1 MKKVL
6 SVLVALLLI
15 AVACVPAFAADT
27 YKVDLESSATT
38 AAVGDEITV
47 SFKVSSGLSG
57 FKGVLE
63 YNPAN
68 YQYVE
73 GSCQV
78 TDLFTSV
85 VNDTVDGKLTVASVA
100 TEAKDAGVVFTAKFK
115 VLKKDGVF
123 TASATDAID
132 GTNTAVTVA
141 GDELAIEVTDKAT
154 TTKAAETTTS
164 ADSGKS
170 DSNKKNSVDIKKTGG
185 KLYVSTAAAVAVCAA
200 AVAVTMKKK
209 NED

>member
-15 AVACVPAFAADT
+15 AVACVPAFAADA
-27 YKVDLESSATT
+27 YKVDVESSADT
-38 AAVGDEITV
+38 AAVGDVITV

-63 YNPAN
+63 YNTKN
-68 YQYVE
+68 YKYVA
-73 GSCQV
+73 GSAEA
-78 TDLFTSV
+78 TDLFTTEI
-85 VNDTVDGKLTVASVA
+85 NDTVDGKITVASVA
-100 TEAKDAGVVFTAKFK
+100 SEAKDAGVVFTAKFK

-123 TASATDAID
+123 KASATDAID
-132 GTNTAVTVA
+132 GTNAAVTVN
-141 GDELAIEVTDKAT
+141 GDELAINVTDKG
-154 TTKAAETTTS
+154 TKAPEPTAPE
-164 ADSGKS
+164 AKPD
-170 DSNKKNSVDIKKTGG
+170 NNKNSVDIKKTGG

>member
-15 AVACVPAFAADT
+15 AVACVPAFAADA
-27 YKVDLESSATT
+27 YKVDVESSADT
-38 AAVGDEITV
+38 AAVGDVITV

-63 YNPAN
+63 YNTKN
-68 YQYVE
+68 YKYVA
-73 GSCQV
+73 GSAEA
-78 TDLFTSV
+78 TDLFTTEI
-85 VNDTVDGKLTVASVA
+85 NDTVDGKIIVASVA
-100 TEAKDAGVVFTAKFK
+100 SEAKDAGVVFTAKFK

-123 TASATDAID
+123 KASATDAID
-132 GTNTAVTVA
+132 GTNAAVTVN
-141 GDELAIEVTDKAT
+141 GDELAINVTDKG
-154 TTKAAETTTS
+154 TKAPETT
-164 ADSGKS
+164 APEAKP
-170 DSNKKNSVDIKKTGG
+170 DSNKNSVDIKKTGG

>member
-15 AVACVPAFAADT
+15 AVACVPAFAADA
-27 YKVDLESSATT
+27 YKVDVESSADT
-38 AAVGDEITV
+38 AAVGDVITV

-63 YNPAN
+63 YNTEN
-68 YQYVE
+68 YKYVA
-73 GSCQV
+73 GSAEAS
-78 TDLFTSV
+78 DLFTTEI
-85 VNDTVDGKLTVASVA
+85 NDTVDGKITVASVA
-100 TEAKDAGVVFTAKFK
+100 SEAKDAGVVFTAKFK

-123 TASATDAID
+123 KASATDAID
-132 GTNTAVTVA
+132 GTNAAVTVN
-141 GDELAIEVTDKAT
+141 GDELAINVTDKGA
-154 TTKAAETTTS
+154 KAPETT
-164 ADSGKS
+164 APEAKPD
-170 DSNKKNSVDIKKTGG
+170 NNKNSVDITKTGG

-200 AVAVTMKKK
+200 EVAVTMKKK

>member
-15 AVACVPAFAADT
+15 AVACVPAFAADA
-27 YKVDLESSATT
+27 YKVDVESSADT
-38 AAVGDEITV
+38 AAVGDVITV

-63 YNPAN
+63 YNTEN
-68 YQYVE
+68 YKYVA
-73 GSCQV
+73 GSAEA
-78 TDLFTSV
+78 TDLFTTEI
-85 VNDTVDGKLTVASVA
+85 NDTVDGKITVASVA
-100 TEAKDAGVVFTAKFK
+100 SEAKDAGVVFTAKFK

-123 TASATDAID
+123 KASATDAID
-132 GTNTAVTVA
+132 GTSAAVTVN
-141 GDELAIEVTDKAT
+141 GDELAINVTDKGA
-154 TTKAAETTTS
+154 KAPETTTPE
-164 ADSGKS
+164 AKPV
-170 DSNKKNSVDIKKTGG
+170 NNKNSVDITKTGG

>member
-63 YNPAN
+63 YNTAN
-68 YQYVE
+68 YQYVA
-73 GSCQV
+73 GSAQA

-85 VNDTVDGKLTVASVA
+85 INDTVDGKLTVASVA

-132 GTNTAVTVA
+132 GTSTAVTVA

-154 TTKAAETTTS
+154 TTKPAESTTAA
-164 ADSGKS
+164 ADNGKDSG
-170 DSNKKNSVDIKKTGG
+170 KNSVDIKKTGG

>member
-15 AVACVPAFAADT
+15 AVACVPAFAADA
-27 YKVDLESSATT
+27 YKVDVESSADT
-38 AAVGDEITV
+38 AAVGDVITV

-63 YNPAN
+63 YNTEN
-68 YQYVE
+68 YKYVASSAE
-73 GSCQV
+73 A
-78 TDLFTSV
+78 TDLFTTEI
-85 VNDTVDGKLTVASVA
+85 NDTVDGKITVASVA
-100 TEAKDAGVVFTAKFK
+100 SEAKDAGVVFTAKFK

-123 TASATDAID
+123 KASATDAID
-132 GTNTAVTVA
+132 GTNAAVTVN
-141 GDELAIEVTDKAT
+141 GDELAINVTDKGA
-154 TTKAAETTTS
+154 KAPETT
-164 ADSGKS
+164 APEAKPD
-170 DSNKKNSVDIKKTGG
+170 NNKNSVDITKTGG

>member
-15 AVACVPAFAADT
+15 AVACVPAFAADA
-27 YKVDLESSATT
+27 YKVDVESSADT
-38 AAVGDEITV
+38 AAVGDVITV

-63 YNPAN
+63 YNTEN
-68 YQYVE
+68 YKYVA
-73 GSCQV
+73 GSAEA
-78 TDLFTSV
+78 TDLFTTEI
-85 VNDTVDGKLTVASVA
+85 NDTVDGKITVASVA
-100 TEAKDAGVVFTAKFK
+100 SEAKDAGVVFTAKFK

-123 TASATDAID
+123 KASATDAID
-132 GTNTAVTVA
+132 GTNAAVTVN
-141 GDELAIEVTDKAT
+141 GDELAINVTDKGAQ
-154 TTKAAETTTS
+154 APETT
-164 ADSGKS
+164 APEAKPD
-170 DSNKKNSVDIKKTGG
+170 NNKNSVDITKTGG

>member
-6 SVLVALLLI
+6 TVLVALLLI
-15 AVACVPAFAADT
+15 AVACVPAFAADA
-27 YKVDLESSATT
+27 YKVDVESSADT
-38 AAVGDEITV
+38 AAVGDVITV

-63 YNPAN
+63 YNTKN
-68 YQYVE
+68 YKYVA
-73 GSCQV
+73 GSAEA
-78 TDLFTSV
+78 TDLFTTEI
-85 VNDTVDGKLTVASVA
+85 NDTVDGKIIVASVA
-100 TEAKDAGVVFTAKFK
+100 SEAKDAGVVFTAKFK

-123 TASATDAID
+123 KASATDAID
-132 GTNTAVTVA
+132 GTNASVTVN
-141 GDELAIEVTDKAT
+141 GDELAINVTDKGA
-154 TTKAAETTTS
+154 KAPETT
-164 ADSGKS
+164 APEAKP
-170 DSNKKNSVDIKKTGG
+170 DSNKNSVDIKKTGG

>member
-15 AVACVPAFAADT
+15 AVACVPAFAADA
-27 YKVDLESSATT
+27 YKVDIVSSADT

-63 YNPAN
+63 YNTDN
-68 YQYVE
+68 YKYVA
-73 GSCQV
+73 GSAEA
-78 TDLFTSV
+78 TDLFTTEI
-85 VNDTVDGKLTVASVA
+85 NDTVDGKITVASVA
-100 TEAKDAGVVFTAKFK
+100 SEAKDAGVVFTAKFK

-123 TASATDAID
+123 KASATDAID
-132 GTNTAVTVA
+132 GTNAAVTVN
-141 GDELAIEVTDKAT
+141 GDELAINVTDKGA
-154 TTKAAETTTS
+154 KAPETT
-164 ADSGKS
+164 APEAKPD
-170 DSNKKNSVDIKKTGG
+170 NNKNSVDIKKTGG

>member
-15 AVACVPAFAADT
+15 AVACVPAFAADA
-27 YKVDLESSATT
+27 YKVDVESSADT
-38 AAVGDEITV
+38 AAVGDVITV

-63 YNPAN
+63 YNTKN
-68 YQYVE
+68 YKYVA
-73 GSCQV
+73 GSAEA
-78 TDLFTSV
+78 TDLFTTEI
-85 VNDTVDGKLTVASVA
+85 NDTVDGKIIVASVA
-100 TEAKDAGVVFTAKFK
+100 SEAKDAGVVFTAKFK

-123 TASATDAID
+123 KASATDAID
-132 GTNTAVTVA
+132 GTNASVTVN
-141 GDELAIEVTDKAT
+141 GDELAINVTDKGAKT
-154 TTKAAETTTS
+154 PETT
-164 ADSGKS
+164 APEAKP
-170 DSNKKNSVDIKKTGG
+170 DSNKNSVDIKKTGG

>member
-15 AVACVPAFAADT
+15 AVACVPAFAADA
-27 YKVDLESSATT
+27 YKVDVESSADT
-38 AAVGDEITV
+38 AAVGDVITV

-63 YNPAN
+63 YNTKN
-68 YQYVE
+68 YKYVA
-73 GSCQV
+73 GSAET
-78 TDLFTSV
+78 TDLFTTEI
-85 VNDTVDGKLTVASVA
+85 NDTVDGKITVASVA
-100 TEAKDAGVVFTAKFK
+100 SEAKDAGVVFTAKFK

-123 TASATDAID
+123 KASATDAID
-132 GTNTAVTVA
+132 GTNAAVTVN
-141 GDELAIEVTDKAT
+141 GDELAINVTDKG
-154 TTKAAETTTS
+154 TKAPETT
-164 ADSGKS
+164 APEAKPD
-170 DSNKKNSVDIKKTGG
+170 NNKNSVDIKKTGG

>member
-15 AVACVPAFAADT
+15 AVACVPAFAADA
-27 YKVDLESSATT
+27 YKVDVESSADT
-38 AAVGDEITV
+38 AAVGDVITV

-63 YNPAN
+63 YNTEN
-68 YQYVE
+68 YKYVA
-73 GSCQV
+73 GSAEAS
-78 TDLFTSV
+78 DLFTTEI
-85 VNDTVDGKLTVASVA
+85 NDTVDGKITVASVA
-100 TEAKDAGVVFTAKFK
+100 SEAKDAGVVFTAKFK

-123 TASATDAID
+123 KASATDAID
-132 GTNTAVTVA
+132 GTNAAVTVN
-141 GDELAIEVTDKAT
+141 GDELAINVTDKGA
-154 TTKAAETTTS
+154 KAPETT
-164 ADSGKS
+164 APEAKPD
-170 DSNKKNSVDIKKTGG
+170 NNKNSVDITKTGG

>member
-15 AVACVPAFAADT
+15 AVACVPAFAADA
-27 YKVDLESSATT
+27 YKVDVESSADT
-38 AAVGDEITV
+38 AAVGDVITV

-63 YNPAN
+63 YNTEN
-68 YQYVE
+68 YKYVA
-73 GSCQV
+73 GSAEA
-78 TDLFTSV
+78 TDLFTTEI
-85 VNDTVDGKLTVASVA
+85 NDTVDGKITVASVA
-100 TEAKDAGVVFTAKFK
+100 SEAKDAGVVFTAKFK

-123 TASATDAID
+123 KASATDAID
-132 GTNTAVTVA
+132 GTNASVTVN
-141 GDELAIEVTDKAT
+141 GDELAINVTDKGA
-154 TTKAAETTTS
+154 KAPETT
-164 ADSGKS
+164 APEAKPD
-170 DSNKKNSVDIKKTGG
+170 NNKNSVDITKTGG

>member
-15 AVACVPAFAADT
+15 AVACVPAFAADA
-27 YKVDLESSATT
+27 YKVDVESSADT
-38 AAVGDEITV
+38 AAVGDVITV

-63 YNPAN
+63 YNTEN
-68 YQYVE
+68 YKYVA
-73 GSCQV
+73 GSAEA
-78 TDLFTSV
+78 TDLFTTEI
-85 VNDTVDGKLTVASVA
+85 NDTVDGKITVASVA
-100 TEAKDAGVVFTAKFK
+100 SEAKDAGVVFTAKFK

-123 TASATDAID
+123 KASATDAID
-132 GTNTAVTVA
+132 GTNAAVTVN
-141 GDELAIEVTDKAT
+141 GDELAINVTDKGA
-154 TTKAAETTTS
+154 KAPETT
-164 ADSGKS
+164 APEAKP
-170 DSNKKNSVDIKKTGG
+170 DSNKNSVDIKKTGG

>member
-15 AVACVPAFAADT
+15 AVACVPAFAADA
-27 YKVDLESSATT
+27 YKVDVESSADT
-38 AAVGDEITV
+38 AAVGDVITV

-63 YNPAN
+63 YNTEN
-68 YQYVE
+68 YKYVA
-73 GSCQV
+73 GSAEA
-78 TDLFTSV
+78 TDLFTTEI
-85 VNDTVDGKLTVASVA
+85 NDTVDGKITVASVA
-100 TEAKDAGVVFTAKFK
+100 SEAKDAGVVFTAKFK

-123 TASATDAID
+123 KASATDAID
-132 GTNTAVTVA
+132 GTNAAVTVN
-141 GDELAIEVTDKAT
+141 GDELAINVTDKGA
-154 TTKAAETTTS
+154 KDPETT
-164 ADSGKS
+164 APEAKPD
-170 DSNKKNSVDIKKTGG
+170 NNKNSVDITKTGG

>member
-15 AVACVPAFAADT
+15 AVACVPAFAADA
-27 YKVDLESSATT
+27 YKVDVESSADT
-38 AAVGDEITV
+38 AAVGDVITV

-63 YNPAN
+63 YNTEN
-68 YQYVE
+68 YKYVA
-73 GSCQV
+73 GSAEA
-78 TDLFTSV
+78 TDLFTTEI
-85 VNDTVDGKLTVASVA
+85 NDTVDGKITVASVA
-100 TEAKDAGVVFTAKFK
+100 REAKDAGVAFTAKFK

-123 TASATDAID
+123 KASATDAID
-132 GTNTAVTVA
+132 GTNAAVTVN
-141 GDELAIEVTDKAT
+141 GDELAINVTDKVA
-154 TTKAAETTTS
+154 KAPETT
-164 ADSGKS
+164 APEAKPD
-170 DSNKKNSVDIKKTGG
+170 NNKNSVDITKTGG

>member
-15 AVACVPAFAADT
+15 AVACVPAFAADA
-27 YKVDLESSATT
+27 YKVDVESSADT
-38 AAVGDEITV
+38 AAVGDVITV

-63 YNPAN
+63 YNTKN
-68 YQYVE
+68 YKYVA
-73 GSCQV
+73 GSAEA
-78 TDLFTSV
+78 TDLFTTEI
-85 VNDTVDGKLTVASVA
+85 NDTVDGKITVASVA
-100 TEAKDAGVVFTAKFK
+100 SEAKDAGVVFTAKFK

-123 TASATDAID
+123 KASATDAID
-132 GTNTAVTVA
+132 GTNAAVTVN
-141 GDELAIEVTDKAT
+141 GDELAINVTDKG
-154 TTKAAETTTS
+154 TKAPETT
-164 ADSGKS
+164 APEAKPD
-170 DSNKKNSVDIKKTGG
+170 NNKNSVDIKKTGG

>member
-15 AVACVPAFAADT
+15 AVACVPAFAADA
-27 YKVDLESSATT
+27 YKVDVESSADT
-38 AAVGDEITV
+38 AAVDDVITV

-63 YNPAN
+63 YNTEN
-68 YQYVE
+68 YKYVA
-73 GSCQV
+73 GSAEAS
-78 TDLFTSV
+78 DLFTTEI
-85 VNDTVDGKLTVASVA
+85 NDTVDGKITVASVA
-100 TEAKDAGVVFTAKFK
+100 SEAKDAGVVFTAKFK

-123 TASATDAID
+123 KASATDAID
-132 GTNTAVTVA
+132 GTNAAVTVN
-141 GDELAIEVTDKAT
+141 GDELAINVTDKGA
-154 TTKAAETTTS
+154 KAPETT
-164 ADSGKS
+164 APEAKPD
-170 DSNKKNSVDIKKTGG
+170 NNKNSVDITKTGG

>member
-15 AVACVPAFAADT
+15 AVACVPAFAADA
-27 YKVDLESSATT
+27 YKVDVESSADT
-38 AAVGDEITV
+38 AAVGDVITV

-63 YNPAN
+63 YNTKN
-68 YQYVE
+68 YKYVA
-73 GSCQV
+73 GSAEA
-78 TDLFTSV
+78 TDLFTTEI
-85 VNDTVDGKLTVASVA
+85 NDTVDGKITVASVA
-100 TEAKDAGVVFTAKFK
+100 SEAKDAGVVFTAKFK

-123 TASATDAID
+123 KASATDAID
-132 GTNTAVTVA
+132 GTNAAVTVN
-141 GDELAIEVTDKAT
+141 GDELAINVTDKG
-154 TTKAAETTTS
+154 TKAPETT
-164 ADSGKS
+164 APEAKPD
-170 DSNKKNSVDIKKTGG
+170 NNKNSVDIKKTGG

-209 NED
+209 NEG

>member
-15 AVACVPAFAADT
+15 AVACVPAFAADA
-27 YKVDLESSATT
+27 YKVDVESSADT
-38 AAVGDEITV
+38 AAVGDVITV

-63 YNPAN
+63 YNTDN
-68 YQYVE
+68 YKYVA
-73 GSCQV
+73 GSAEA
-78 TDLFTSV
+78 TDLFTTEI
-85 VNDTVDGKLTVASVA
+85 NDTVDGKITVASVA
-100 TEAKDAGVVFTAKFK
+100 SEAKDAGVVFTAKFK

-123 TASATDAID
+123 KASATDAID
-132 GTNTAVTVA
+132 GTNAAVTVNS
-141 GDELAIEVTDKAT
+141 DELAINVTDKG
-154 TTKAAETTTS
+154 TKAPETT
-164 ADSGKS
+164 APEAKPD
-170 DSNKKNSVDIKKTGG
+170 NNKNSVDIKKTGG

>member
-15 AVACVPAFAADT
+15 AVVCVPAFAADA
-27 YKVDLESSATT
+27 YKVDVESSADT
-38 AAVGDEITV
+38 AAVGDVITV

-63 YNPAN
+63 YNTEN
-68 YQYVE
+68 YKYVA
-73 GSCQV
+73 GSAEA
-78 TDLFTSV
+78 TDLFTTEI
-85 VNDTVDGKLTVASVA
+85 NDTVDGKITVASVA
-100 TEAKDAGVVFTAKFK
+100 SEAKDAGVVFTAKFK

-123 TASATDAID
+123 KASATDAID
-132 GTNTAVTVA
+132 GTNAAVTVN
-141 GDELAIEVTDKAT
+141 GDELAINVTDKGA
-154 TTKAAETTTS
+154 KAPETT
-164 ADSGKS
+164 APEAKPD
-170 DSNKKNSVDIKKTGG
+170 NNKNSVDITKTGG

>member
-15 AVACVPAFAADT
+15 AVACVPAFAADA
-27 YKVDLESSATT
+27 YKVDIESSADT
-38 AAVGDEITV
+38 AAVGDVITV

-63 YNPAN
+63 YNTKN
-68 YQYVE
+68 YKYVA
-73 GSCQV
+73 GSAEA
-78 TDLFTSV
+78 TDLFTTEI
-85 VNDTVDGKLTVASVA
+85 NDTVDGKITVASVA
-100 TEAKDAGVVFTAKFK
+100 SEAKDAGVVFTAKFK

-123 TASATDAID
+123 NASATDAID
-132 GTNTAVTVA
+132 GTNAAVTVN
-141 GDELAIEVTDKAT
+141 GDELAINVTDKGA
-154 TTKAAETTTS
+154 KAPETT
-164 ADSGKS
+164 APEAKPD
-170 DSNKKNSVDIKKTGG
+170 NNKNSVDIKKTGG

>member
-15 AVACVPAFAADT
+15 AVACVPAFAADA
-27 YKVDLESSATT
+27 YKVDVESSVDT
-38 AAVGDEITV
+38 AAVGDVITV

-63 YNPAN
+63 YNTEN
-68 YQYVE
+68 YKYVA
-73 GSCQV
+73 GSAEA
-78 TDLFTSV
+78 TDLFTTEI
-85 VNDTVDGKLTVASVA
+85 NDTVDGKITVASVA
-100 TEAKDAGVVFTAKFK
+100 SEAKDAGVVFTAKFK

-123 TASATDAID
+123 KASATDAID
-132 GTNTAVTVA
+132 GTNAAVTVN
-141 GDELAIEVTDKAT
+141 GDELAINVTDKGA
-154 TTKAAETTTS
+154 KAPETT
-164 ADSGKS
+164 APEAKPD
-170 DSNKKNSVDIKKTGG
+170 NNKNSVDITKTGG

>member
-15 AVACVPAFAADT
+15 AVACVPAFAADA
-27 YKVDLESSATT
+27 YKVDIVSSTDT

-63 YNPAN
+63 YNTDN
-68 YQYVE
+68 YKYVA
-73 GSCQV
+73 GSAEA
-78 TDLFTSV
+78 TDLFTTEI
-85 VNDTVDGKLTVASVA
+85 NDTVDGKITVASVA
-100 TEAKDAGVVFTAKFK
+100 SEAKDAGVVFTAKFK

-123 TASATDAID
+123 KASATDAID
-132 GTNTAVTVA
+132 GTNAAVTVNS
-141 GDELAIEVTDKAT
+141 DELAINVTDKGV
-154 TTKAAETTTS
+154 KAPETT
-164 ADSGKS
+164 APEAKPD
-170 DSNKKNSVDIKKTGG
+170 NNKNSVDIKKTGG

>member
-15 AVACVPAFAADT
+15 AVACVPAFAADA
-27 YKVDLESSATT
+27 YKVDIVSSADT

-63 YNPAN
+63 YNTDN
-68 YQYVE
+68 YKYVA
-73 GSCQV
+73 GSAEA
-78 TDLFTSV
+78 TDLFTTEI
-85 VNDTVDGKLTVASVA
+85 NDTVDGKITVASVA
-100 TEAKDAGVVFTAKFK
+100 GEAKDAGVVFTAKFK

-123 TASATDAID
+123 KASATDAID
-132 GTNTAVTVA
+132 GTNAAVTVNS
-141 GDELAIEVTDKAT
+141 DELAINVTDKGS
-154 TTKAAETTTS
+154 KAPETT
-164 ADSGKS
+164 APEAKP
-170 DSNKKNSVDIKKTGG
+170 DSNKNSVDIKKTGG

>member
-15 AVACVPAFAADT
+15 AVACVPAFAADA
-27 YKVDLESSATT
+27 YKVDIVSSADT
-38 AAVGDEITV
+38 AAVGDVITV

-63 YNPAN
+63 YNTDN
-68 YQYVE
+68 YKYVA
-73 GSCQV
+73 GSAEA
-78 TDLFTSV
+78 TDLFTTEI
-85 VNDTVDGKLTVASVA
+85 NDTVDGKITVASVA
-100 TEAKDAGVVFTAKFK
+100 SEAKDAGVVFTAKFK

-132 GTNTAVTVA
+132 GTNAAVTVNS
-141 GDELAIEVTDKAT
+141 DELAINVTDKG
-154 TTKAAETTTS
+154 TKAPETT
-164 ADSGKS
+164 APEAKPD
-170 DSNKKNSVDIKKTGG
+170 NNKNSVDIKKTGG

>member
-15 AVACVPAFAADT
+15 AVACVPAFAADA
-27 YKVDLESSATT
+27 YKVDVESSADT
-38 AAVGDEITV
+38 AAVGDVITV

-63 YNPAN
+63 YNTKN
-68 YQYVE
+68 YKYVA
-73 GSCQV
+73 GSAEA
-78 TDLFTSV
+78 TDLFTTEI
-85 VNDTVDGKLTVASVA
+85 NDTVDGKIIVASVA
-100 TEAKDAGVVFTAKFK
+100 SEAKDAGVVFTAKFK

-123 TASATDAID
+123 KASATDAID
-132 GTNTAVTVA
+132 GTNASVTVN
-141 GDELAIEVTDKAT
+141 GDELAINVTDKGA
-154 TTKAAETTTS
+154 KAPETT
-164 ADSGKS
+164 APEAKP
-170 DSNKKNSVDIKKTGG
+170 DSNNNSVDIKKTGG

>member
-63 YNPAN
+63 YNTAN

-132 GTNTAVTVA
+132 GTSTAVTVA
-141 GDELAIEVTDKAT
+141 GDELAIEVTDKDT

>member
-27 YKVDLESSATT
+27 YKVDVESSADT
-38 AAVGDEITV
+38 AAVGDVITV

-63 YNPAN
+63 YNTEN
-68 YQYVE
+68 YKYVA
-73 GSCQV
+73 GSAEAS
-78 TDLFTSV
+78 DLFTTEI
-85 VNDTVDGKLTVASVA
+85 NDTVDGKITVASVA
-100 TEAKDAGVVFTAKFK
+100 SEAKDAGVVFTAKFK

-123 TASATDAID
+123 KASATDAID
-132 GTNTAVTVA
+132 GTNAAVTVN
-141 GDELAIEVTDKAT
+141 GDELAINVTDKGA
-154 TTKAAETTTS
+154 KAPETT
-164 ADSGKS
+164 APEAKPD
-170 DSNKKNSVDIKKTGG
+170 NNKNSVDITKTGG

>member
-15 AVACVPAFAADT
+15 AVACVPAFAADA
-27 YKVDLESSATT
+27 YKVDIESSADT
-38 AAVGDEITV
+38 AAVGDVITV

-63 YNPAN
+63 YNTKN
-68 YQYVE
+68 YKYVA
-73 GSCQV
+73 GSAEA
-78 TDLFTSV
+78 TDLFTTEI
-85 VNDTVDGKLTVASVA
+85 NDTVDGKITVASVA
-100 TEAKDAGVVFTAKFK
+100 SEAKDAGVVFTAKFK

-123 TASATDAID
+123 KASATDAID
-132 GTNTAVTVA
+132 GTNAAVTVN
-141 GDELAIEVTDKAT
+141 GDELAINVTDKG
-154 TTKAAETTTS
+154 TKAPETT
-164 ADSGKS
+164 APEAKPD
-170 DSNKKNSVDIKKTGG
+170 NNKNSVDIKKTGG

>member
-15 AVACVPAFAADT
+15 AVACVPAFAADA
-27 YKVDLESSATT
+27 YKVDVESSADT
-38 AAVGDEITV
+38 AAVGDVITV

-63 YNPAN
+63 YNTKN
-68 YQYVE
+68 YKYVA
-73 GSCQV
+73 GSAEA
-78 TDLFTSV
+78 TDLFTTEI
-85 VNDTVDGKLTVASVA
+85 NDTVDGKIIVASVA
-100 TEAKDAGVVFTAKFK
+100 SEAKDAGVVCTAKFK

-123 TASATDAID
+123 KASATDAID
-132 GTNTAVTVA
+132 GTNASVTVN
-141 GDELAIEVTDKAT
+141 GDELAINVTDKT
-154 TTKAAETTTS
+154 TAPETKP
-164 ADSGKS
+164 
-170 DSNKKNSVDIKKTGG
+170 DSNKNSVDIKKTGG

>member
-27 YKVDLESSATT
+27 YKVDIVSSADT

-63 YNPAN
+63 YNTDN
-68 YQYVE
+68 YKYVA
-73 GSCQV
+73 GSAEA
-78 TDLFTSV
+78 TDLFTTEI
-85 VNDTVDGKLTVASVA
+85 NDTVDGKITVASVA
-100 TEAKDAGVVFTAKFK
+100 SEAKDAGVVFTAKFK

-123 TASATDAID
+123 KASATDAID
-132 GTNTAVTVA
+132 GTNAAVTVN
-141 GDELAIEVTDKAT
+141 GDELAINVTDKG
-154 TTKAAETTTS
+154 TKAPETT
-164 ADSGKS
+164 APEAKPD
-170 DSNKKNSVDIKKTGG
+170 NNKNSVDIKKTGG

>member
-15 AVACVPAFAADT
+15 AVACVPAFAADA
-27 YKVDLESSATT
+27 YKVDVESSADT
-38 AAVGDEITV
+38 AAVGDVITV

-63 YNPAN
+63 YNTEN
-68 YQYVE
+68 YKYVA
-73 GSCQV
+73 GSAEA
-78 TDLFTSV
+78 TDLFTTEI
-85 VNDTVDGKLTVASVA
+85 NDTVDGKITVASVA
-100 TEAKDAGVVFTAKFK
+100 SEAKDAGVVFTAKFK

-123 TASATDAID
+123 KASATDAID
-132 GTNTAVTVA
+132 GTNAAVTVN
-141 GDELAIEVTDKAT
+141 GDELAINVTDKG
-154 TTKAAETTTS
+154 TKAPETTAPKANT
-164 ADSGKS
+164 
-170 DSNKKNSVDIKKTGG
+170 DSNKNSVDIKKTGG

-200 AVAVTMKKK
+200 AVAVIMKKK

>member
-27 YKVDLESSATT
+27 YKVDVESSADT
-38 AAVGDEITV
+38 AAIGDVITV

-63 YNPAN
+63 YNTEN
-68 YQYVE
+68 YKYVA
-73 GSCQV
+73 GSAEAS
-78 TDLFTSV
+78 DLFTTEI
-85 VNDTVDGKLTVASVA
+85 NDTVDGKITVASVA
-100 TEAKDAGVVFTAKFK
+100 SEAKDAGVVFTAKFK

-123 TASATDAID
+123 KASATDAID
-132 GTNTAVTVA
+132 GTNAAVTVN
-141 GDELAIEVTDKAT
+141 GDELAINVTDKGA
-154 TTKAAETTTS
+154 KAPETT
-164 ADSGKS
+164 APEAKPD
-170 DSNKKNSVDIKKTGG
+170 NNKNSVDITKTGG

>member
-15 AVACVPAFAADT
+15 AVACVPAFAADA
-27 YKVDLESSATT
+27 YKVDVESSADT
-38 AAVGDEITV
+38 AAVGDVITV

-63 YNPAN
+63 YNTKN
-68 YQYVE
+68 YKYVA
-73 GSCQV
+73 GSAEA
-78 TDLFTSV
+78 TDLFTTEI
-85 VNDTVDGKLTVASVA
+85 NDTVDGKITVASVA
-100 TEAKDAGVVFTAKFK
+100 SEAKDAGVVFTAKFK

-123 TASATDAID
+123 KASATDAID
-132 GTNTAVTVA
+132 GTNAAVTVN
-141 GDELAIEVTDKAT
+141 GDELAINVTDKGA
-154 TTKAAETTTS
+154 KAPETTAPET
-164 ADSGKS
+164 KP
-170 DSNKKNSVDIKKTGG
+170 DSNKNSVDIKKTGG

>member
-6 SVLVALLLI
+6 SVLVAILLI
-15 AVACVPAFAADT
+15 AVACVPAFAADA
-27 YKVDLESSATT
+27 YKVDIESSADT
-38 AAVGDEITV
+38 AAVGDVITV

-63 YNPAN
+63 YNTKN
-68 YQYVE
+68 YKYVA
-73 GSCQV
+73 GSAEA
-78 TDLFTSV
+78 TDLFTTEI
-85 VNDTVDGKLTVASVA
+85 NDTVDGKIIVASVA
-100 TEAKDAGVVFTAKFK
+100 SEAKDAGVVFTAKFK

-123 TASATDAID
+123 KASATDAID
-132 GTNTAVTVA
+132 GTNAAVTVN
-141 GDELAIEVTDKAT
+141 GDELAINVTDKGA
-154 TTKAAETTTS
+154 KAPETT
-164 ADSGKS
+164 APEAKP
-170 DSNKKNSVDIKKTGG
+170 DSNKNSVDIKKTGG